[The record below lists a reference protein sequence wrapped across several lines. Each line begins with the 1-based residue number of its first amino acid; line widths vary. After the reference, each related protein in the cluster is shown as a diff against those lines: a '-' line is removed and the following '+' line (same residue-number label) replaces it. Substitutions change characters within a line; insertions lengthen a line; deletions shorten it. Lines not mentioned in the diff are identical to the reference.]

1 MPLLFFLLQLV
12 RPFTRG
18 KLREMIDDKNHNFCV
33 EKETGIADRRPLWIH
48 AASGEIEYARS
59 VIREVRK
66 QYPTIPILVTYSS
79 PSAKKILQGLDIEAW
94 AALPWDFSFSFERFF
109 KKWNPR
115 LLLVSRTDLW
125 PVMANSTWKKKIP
138 AFLFSATFAKNS
150 SRLSG
155 PTKYLTCFSLN
166 RLNKIFCVAAEDKEN
181 LRDLQLETPVEVLGD
196 TRFDQVIHRLEHPK
210 PIRSELKSSQFT
222 FIMGSTWP
230 EDEEV
235 LLKVLEKFSS
245 SEMCFVLAPHEI
257 SEAHL
262 RHLEAQM
269 ARRGLSSGRY
279 SSARPDRRRRVLLI
293 DQVGVLAELYTWGQV
308 AFVGGSFRRQVHSV
322 MEPLAAGLPVV
333 VGPFHHN
340 NREALAYQKKNI
352 NTLPLVFSAD
362 SAEEIAGFLEQV
374 QKWPA
379 QDLRHQVRAEV
390 LKNQGSTALLL
401 GEIKGALYKPLD
413 SQD

>member
-1 MPLLFFLLQLV
+1 
-12 RPFTRG
+12 
-18 KLREMIDDKNHNFCV
+18 
-33 EKETGIADRRPLWIH
+33 
-48 AASGEIEYARS
+48 
-59 VIREVRK
+59 
-66 QYPTIPILVTYSS
+66 
-79 PSAKKILQGLDIEAW
+79 
-94 AALPWDFSFSFERFF
+94 
-109 KKWNPR
+109 
-115 LLLVSRTDLW
+115 
-125 PVMANSTWKKKIP
+125 
-138 AFLFSATFAKNS
+138 
-150 SRLSG
+150 
-155 PTKYLTCFSLN
+155 
-166 RLNKIFCVAAEDKEN
+166 
-181 LRDLQLETPVEVLGD
+181 
-196 TRFDQVIHRLEHPK
+196 
-210 PIRSELKSSQFT
+210 
-222 FIMGSTWP
+222 
-230 EDEEV
+230 
-235 LLKVLEKFSS
+235 
-245 SEMCFVLAPHEI
+245 MCFILAPHEI

-279 SSARPDRRRRVLLI
+279 SSAEPDRRRRVLLI

-362 SAEEIAGFLEQV
+362 SAEEIVGFLEQV

-390 LKNQGSTALLL
+390 LKNQGSTTLLL